1 MTHRNC
7 KIQQELYSYIRE
19 NWSER
24 YKTGQQYDIAKRLN
38 HDLRDMNTLDEWCN
52 YFGVH
57 AEHPEGE
64 STLTI
69 LQNMSAFA
77 AVLSTSVGPSH
88 DSGLL
93 GLVAMEGCK
102 FLAALDLDDE
112 LRRLPDSASIFG
124 KNNPAIFERLKTPV
138 AGAAWVN
145 KVMKGQGDS
154 GPKSKARPKAKGKAK
169 AKAKAKAAAISGVNP
184 EEDREDVEGDVK
196 MSMADSRP
204 RWWLDDLLG
213 CLLRAAKGQKLE
225 WGPHRGCN
233 LKLKHEVLHF
243 SSFTSSYI
251 LYTIYYIAQS

>member
-7 KIQQELYSYIRE
+7 KIQQELYSYIKE

-24 YKTGQQYDIAKRLN
+24 YKTGQQYDLAKKLN
-38 HDLRDMNTLDEWCN
+38 HDLRDVGTLEEWCG

-77 AVLSTSVGPSH
+77 AVLSTSFGPSH
-88 DSGLL
+88 DAGLL

-124 KNNPAIFERLKTPV
+124 KQNPGIFERLKTPV

-145 KVMKGQGDS
+145 KVMKGQGGS
-154 GPKSKARPKAKGKAK
+154 EPAAKSRAKAKAKNKAKGKAK
-169 AKAKAKAAAISGVNP
+169 AKAGAGPGVNP
-184 EEDREDVEGDVK
+184 EEDREDVEGEVK
-196 MSMADSRP
+196 MNMADSRP

-225 WGPHRGCN
+225 WGSHRGRN
-233 LKLKHEVLHF
+233 LKHEVRGSVPSLLFHV
-243 SSFTSSYI
+243 
-251 LYTIYYIAQS
+251 